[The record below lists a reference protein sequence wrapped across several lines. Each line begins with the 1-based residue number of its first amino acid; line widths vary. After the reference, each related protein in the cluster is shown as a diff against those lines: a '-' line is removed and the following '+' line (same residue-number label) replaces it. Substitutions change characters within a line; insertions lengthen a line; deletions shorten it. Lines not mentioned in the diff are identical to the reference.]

1 MRNVSLFIA
10 MSLDGYIAGADGNV
24 DWLQGQES
32 GRDDMTSYYEFS
44 KTIDTVVMGWNT
56 YYQVSAEL
64 SPEKWMYDDL
74 KSYVITHR
82 EIPDKENIR
91 FVNEDVST
99 LVKSLTKGTGKDI
112 WICGG
117 ASIIQPLIRDNLID
131 LYYISIIPVI
141 LGNGIRLFERADA
154 GLALKLI
161 KSHSYNGIT
170 DVIYERR

>member
-64 SPEKWMYDDL
+64 SPDKWMYDDL
-74 KSYVITHR
+74 ESYVITHR

-91 FVNEDVST
+91 FVNEDVSI
-99 LVKSLTKGTGKDI
+99 LVKSLTKETGKDI

-131 LYYISIIPVI
+131 RYYISIIPVI